1 MCFVLT
7 VIWYTVIKAFS
18 IKAIFSSSVSSCI
31 SLAVKK
37 PKLKSWNCEDK
48 WVNTAL
54 KPFDPDL
61 VMKQC
66 VLSHSN
72 IIHVGVKN
80 KRIFNK
86 DSIFFNLFLSVV
98 ESSKWKQLPGRFFV
112 IASIC
117 LILHVWFVF
126 IFHRTLYWLLQSSW
140 TWLSCARFVS
150 ESSSK
155 WLVIMNSSLFT
166 QSSPFSVT
174 FWRPHLSLKALQL
187 STPSSSKGTALKTY
201 SGKNSNVHGFLW
213 IY

>member
-1 MCFVLT
+1 M
-7 VIWYTVIKAFS
+7 
-18 IKAIFSSSVSSCI
+18 
-31 SLAVKK
+31 
-37 PKLKSWNCEDK
+37 
-48 WVNTAL
+48 
-54 KPFDPDL
+54 
-61 VMKQC
+61 
-66 VLSHSN
+66 
-72 IIHVGVKN
+72 
-80 KRIFNK
+80 FNK

-98 ESSKWKQLPGRFFV
+98 ESSKWKQLPGRLFM

-126 IFHRTLYWLLQSSW
+126 IFPRTLYWLLQSSW

-201 SGKNSNVHGFLW
+201 SGKNSNIHGFFVNLLVRVELIFSEWSWQLW
-213 IY
+213 ELQHLSGCEKGLDGTRTWGLGPASRKSRELFGSENPVVKLQTACFENVIS